1 MIGPWDYRQPPEQS
15 DTTLKNIVTSSHP
28 FSRVSASFLVFT
40 CVSQG
45 IFRVSFF
52 IRLAVLIAS
61 VLELPNSVETHPGGF
76 KWSFPFIIKCRS
88 SISSVH
94 HRQLLSFVSRK
105 TCKLNLRLNVS
116 SKWNNLIYL
125 FCLCWKRSFFF
136 STRRICCHGY
146 TERAMMQSDDNG
158 SGSLY
163 FKWWASRGLP
173 LLHCCLTD
181 SRFLSWH
188 K

>member
-1 MIGPWDYRQPPEQS
+1 M
-15 DTTLKNIVTSSHP
+15 TSSHP

-61 VLELPNSVETHPGGF
+61 VLELPNSVETHHGGF

-136 STRRICCHGY
+136 RHAEFVVMVTQKGQWCKVMTMEVVRFTLSGGLQEDCLCH
-146 TERAMMQSDDNG
+146 TAV
-158 SGSLY
+158 
-163 FKWWASRGLP
+163 
-173 LLHCCLTD
+173 
-181 SRFLSWH
+181 
-188 K
+188 

>member
-1 MIGPWDYRQPPEQS
+1 M
-15 DTTLKNIVTSSHP
+15 TSSHP

-94 HRQLLSFVSRK
+94 HRQLLSFFSRK

-116 SKWNNLIYL
+116 SKWITWSIYSVYAENDL
-125 FCLCWKRSFFF
+125 SFFRHAEFVVMVTQKGQWCKVMTMKVVRFTLSGGLQEDCLCH
-136 STRRICCHGY
+136 T
-146 TERAMMQSDDNG
+146 AV
-158 SGSLY
+158 
-163 FKWWASRGLP
+163 
-173 LLHCCLTD
+173 
-181 SRFLSWH
+181 
-188 K
+188 